1 MNRVKWIVFLVIA
14 LAIAQRQAQGFQG
27 GPGQGPGPNPPNL
40 PPQFDPEI
48 IKRLQPPKFDPGTL
62 PRFDP
67 GPYSLRLHENQAS
80 KTHEWVWPTWV
91 CWQSALG
98 LSALSFVIGF
108 LYGRFGSVD

>member
-1 MNRVKWIVFLVIA
+1 MNRVKWIIFLVIA

-27 GPGQGPGPNPPNL
+27 GPGQGPGPNPPGP
-40 PPQFDPEI
+40 PPQIDPEI
-48 IKRLQPPKFDPGTL
+48 FKRFTPPRIDPI
-62 PRFDP
+62 
-67 GPYSLRLHENQAS
+67 PYSPRLYENQAS

-98 LSALSFVIGF
+98 LFALSLVIGF

>member
-14 LAIAQRQAQGFQG
+14 LAIAQSQAQGFQG

-67 GPYSLRLHENQAS
+67 GPYSLRLHENQLS
-80 KTHEWVWPTWV
+80 KPHKWVWPEWV

-98 LSALSFVIGF
+98 LFALSLVIGF
-108 LYGRFGSVD
+108 FYGRFGLEE

>member
-14 LAIAQRQAQGFQG
+14 LAIAQSQAQGFQG

-67 GPYSLRLHENQAS
+67 GPYSLRLHENQLS
-80 KTHEWVWPTWV
+80 KPHKWVWPEWV

-98 LSALSFVIGF
+98 LFALSLVIGF